1 MDAKTTEFDKLNE
14 TLEKQLAEA
23 KSTGNSAENDGKV
36 KLEELKAENVKLEE
50 AMKEMKEAAE
60 KAEKDLDEVDKL

>member
-14 TLEKQLAEA
+14 ALEKQLVEA

-50 AMKEMKEAAE
+50 AIKEMKEAAE